1 LSGLARQ
8 AGRLHPG
15 GLLLVALLVIAAHL
29 LLLGSVDGFALAMSM
44 KNESPPPRS
53 VQVVS
58 MTEAAPVVPETVPPP
73 VAAPA
78 PAPKA
83 APAPRRPR
91 PKPVVPKASHEPAAA
106 TAETEAPASP
116 PEPAV
121 AVAEA
126 SPATE
131 PAASAELEASA
142 PAASEPTPTPD
153 VPPPSEAVAS
163 SAGAPASAPAAAAP
177 ASAEAPASAA
187 SAATPPPS
195 PPPAEPM
202 PVYPTSLPPAF
213 SFAYDLSR
221 NPLRGNG
228 NLVFTLTDAGYEAR
242 LEGSV
247 AGFSVLEWI
256 SRGAFDE
263 AGFAPLRFT
272 EQRLRRAPTAANF
285 QREAGKITYSANS
298 DERPLPPGAQ
308 DRLSWMLQLAAIA
321 HARPELAPG
330 QRITMFV
337 TGVRADAE
345 PWSFSVV
352 GPETVRIPLGSI
364 DTIHL
369 LREPRFAHD
378 TRADV
383 WLDPSRH
390 HLPVRARLSNSEDGS
405 DAFELQLRQAPAS
418 LP

>member
-8 AGRLHPG
+8 TGRLHLG

-29 LLLGSVDGFALAMSM
+29 LLLGSVDGFALVMSR
-44 KNESPPPRS
+44 KTGLPPRS
-53 VQVVS
+53 VQVMS
-58 MTEAAPVVPETVPPP
+58 MTEAEPVVAQTEPAKIAPP
-73 VAAPA
+73 VAAAA

-83 APAPRRPR
+83 APAPRRHR
-91 PKPVVPKASHEPAAA
+91 PKPAPKASHEPAAA
-106 TAETEAPASP
+106 TAATEAPTSP
-116 PEPAV
+116 PEPVV

-126 SPATE
+126 SPTADSAAPAE
-131 PAASAELEASA
+131 PEAS
-142 PAASEPTPTPD
+142 AASEPAAAPAA
-153 VPPPSEAVAS
+153 PPASE
-163 SAGAPASAPAAAAP
+163 APASSSGEAASAAAAPPP
-177 ASAEAPASAA
+177 ASAEASAA
-187 SAATPPPS
+187 APSAGAR
-195 PPPAEPM
+195 PPAEPM

-221 NPLRGNG
+221 TPLRGNG
-228 NLVFTLTDAGYEAR
+228 NLVFSLTDAGYEAR
-242 LEGSV
+242 LTGSV

-256 SRGAFDE
+256 SRGGFDD

-285 QREAGKITYSANS
+285 QREAGKISYSANS
-298 DERPLPPGAQ
+298 DEVPLPPGAQ

-321 HARPELAPG
+321 HARPEKLTPG

-352 GPETVRIPLGSI
+352 GPETVRIPLGSV
-364 DTIHL
+364 DTVHL

-405 DAFELQLRQAPAS
+405 DAFELQLREAPAS

>member
-8 AGRLHPG
+8 TGRLHLG

-29 LLLGSVDGFALAMSM
+29 LLLGSVDGFALVMSR
-44 KNESPPPRS
+44 KTELPPRS
-53 VQVVS
+53 VQVMS
-58 MTEAAPVVPETVPPP
+58 MTEAEPVVAQTEPAKIAPP
-73 VAAPA
+73 VAAAA

-83 APAPRRPR
+83 APAPRRHR
-91 PKPVVPKASHEPAAA
+91 PKPAPKASHEPAAA
-106 TAETEAPASP
+106 TAATEAPTSP
-116 PEPAV
+116 PEPVV

-126 SPATE
+126 SPTPDSAAPAE
-131 PAASAELEASA
+131 PEAS
-142 PAASEPTPTPD
+142 AASEPAAAPAA
-153 VPPPSEAVAS
+153 PPASE
-163 SAGAPASAPAAAAP
+163 APASSSGEAASAAAAP
-177 ASAEAPASAA
+177 PPASGEASAA
-187 SAATPPPS
+187 APSAGAR
-195 PPPAEPM
+195 PPAEPM

-228 NLVFTLTDAGYEAR
+228 NLVFSLTDAGYEAR
-242 LEGSV
+242 LTGSV

-256 SRGAFDE
+256 SRGGFDD

-285 QREAGKITYSANS
+285 QREAGKISYSANS
-298 DERPLPPGAQ
+298 DEVPLPPGAQ

-321 HARPELAPG
+321 HARPEKLTPG

-352 GPETVRIPLGSI
+352 GPETVRIPLGSV
-364 DTIHL
+364 DTVHL

-405 DAFELQLRQAPAS
+405 DAFELQLREAPAS

>member
-1 LSGLARQ
+1 MSGLARQ
-8 AGRLHPG
+8 TGRLHLG

-29 LLLGSVDGFALAMSM
+29 LLLGSVDGFALVMSR
-44 KNESPPPRS
+44 KTGLPPRS
-53 VQVVS
+53 VQVMS
-58 MTEAAPVVPETVPPP
+58 MTEAEPVVAQTEPAKIAPP
-73 VAAPA
+73 VAAAA

-83 APAPRRPR
+83 APAPRRHR
-91 PKPVVPKASHEPAAA
+91 PKPAPKASHEPAAA
-106 TAETEAPASP
+106 TAATEAPTSP
-116 PEPAV
+116 PEQVV

-126 SPATE
+126 SPTPDSAAPAE
-131 PAASAELEASA
+131 PEAS
-142 PAASEPTPTPD
+142 AASEPAAAPAA
-153 VPPPSEAVAS
+153 PPASE
-163 SAGAPASAPAAAAP
+163 APASSSGEAASAAAAP
-177 ASAEAPASAA
+177 PPASGEASAA
-187 SAATPPPS
+187 APSAGAR
-195 PPPAEPM
+195 PPAEPM

-228 NLVFTLTDAGYEAR
+228 NLVFSLTDAGYEAR
-242 LEGSV
+242 LTGSV

-256 SRGAFDE
+256 SRGGFDD

-285 QREAGKITYSANS
+285 QREAGKISYSANS
-298 DERPLPPGAQ
+298 DEVPLPPGAQ

-321 HARPELAPG
+321 HARPEKLTPG

-352 GPETVRIPLGSI
+352 GPETVRIPLGSV
-364 DTIHL
+364 DTVHL

-405 DAFELQLRQAPAS
+405 DAFELQLREAPAS